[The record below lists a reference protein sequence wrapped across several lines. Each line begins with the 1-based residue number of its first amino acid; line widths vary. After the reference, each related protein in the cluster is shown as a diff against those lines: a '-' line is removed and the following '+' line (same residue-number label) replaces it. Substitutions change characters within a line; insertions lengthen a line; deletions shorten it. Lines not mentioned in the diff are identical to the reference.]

1 MSTTLTPE
9 REAAAR
15 AIAQAA
21 ADDEIIVS
29 DCEGSLE
36 VWRVAALP
44 NFQRDEDGSPSWIVP
59 SSYRPSD
66 LVIEIDLDTWDRG
79 EDSSDDQRR
88 DDIEQLVAARQEI
101 VPALLGEIDRLRA
114 AALSETDETE
124 EPGPAAVL
132 RLDLYGGPEVTVRLD
147 GWGLTAHPE
156 HDVTAQAVTVL
167 SGWVSAVDGADLPD
181 DGPVRIVHAHLP
193 GAPAAELSEVPAY
206 LNITKLDGAHR
217 ARLTW
222 TPKGSG
228 DLLPWTRHL
237 SEQQLT
243 DLLDGLADATVPHA
257 PVADRL
263 VRVIEVLAASRTAAL
278 GGAS

>member
-1 MSTTLTPE
+1 MSTPLTPE

-21 ADDEIIVS
+21 TDDEIIW
-29 DCEGSLE
+29 D
-36 VWRVAALP
+36 
-44 NFQRDEDGSPSWIVP
+44 RDEDP
-59 SSYRPSD
+59 
-66 LVIEIDLDTWDRG
+66 
-79 EDSSDDQRR
+79 SDDQRR

-114 AALSETDETE
+114 AALSETE

-132 RLDLYGGPEVTVRLD
+132 RLDLYDGPEVTVRLD

-181 DGPVRIVHAHLP
+181 DGPVRIVHALLP
-193 GAPAAELSEVPAY
+193 GAPAAELSQVPAY
-206 LNITKLDGAHR
+206 LDITELDGAHR

-237 SEQQLT
+237 TEEQLT
-243 DLLDGLADATVPHA
+243 DLLDGLADAAVPHA